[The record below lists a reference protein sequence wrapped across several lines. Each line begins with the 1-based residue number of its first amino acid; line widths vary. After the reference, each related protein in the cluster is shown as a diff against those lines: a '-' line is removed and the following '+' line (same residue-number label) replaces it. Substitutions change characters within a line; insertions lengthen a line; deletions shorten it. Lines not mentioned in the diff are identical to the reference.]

1 MPLSQG
7 DTSKRIPISLEEQAL
22 IERVSRPEVTTRT
35 TLARDLGVSP
45 AWITKTITPLIEREI
60 LTETGSAAR
69 SGGRRART
77 LGFHPGVGM
86 LLGVDFGATHLDIA
100 LAGPDLK
107 VLARRSVV
115 LDIADGPDVC
125 LATFS
130 GLVNEILREHQL
142 PIDRIRGIGVGV
154 PGPVDFAR
162 GRLTSPPIMPG
173 WDDFPLPETLMDQFP
188 NAFVVVDNDVN
199 LMAIGERFHGQGQTC
214 LNFMYIKVGSGIGAG
229 VVVDGQLYRGS
240 SGCAGD
246 IGHITVDHNGPV
258 CQCGNHGC
266 VEALAGGLAI
276 ARQARELA
284 ENGKSPL
291 LAERLSTAGD
301 PLTAVDVGA
310 AAAQGDKAAL
320 ELVDR
325 SGRYVG
331 EMLTTLVYFFNPD
344 LILIGGGV
352 SRIGHRFL
360 NAIRQTVLAQAS
372 PLATRALQIEYSN
385 LGREAGVLGALT
397 LAQQSI
403 FYIPPAQPEF

>member
-7 DTSKRIPISLEEQAL
+7 DTSRRIPITFEEQAL
-22 IERVSRPEVTTRT
+22 IEQVLRPGVTTRT
-35 TLARDLGVSP
+35 SLARDLGVSP
-45 AWITKTITPLIEREI
+45 AYITKSIALLIEREI
-60 LTETGSAAR
+60 VTETGSAAH

-77 LGFHPGVGM
+77 LGFHPGVGF

-100 LAGPDLK
+100 LAGPDLQ

-115 LDIADGPDVC
+115 LDIADGPDAC
-125 LATFS
+125 LATLS
-130 GLVNEILREHQL
+130 GLVDEVLREQKL
-142 PIDRIRGIGVGV
+142 PIDWIRGIGVGV
-154 PGPVDFAR
+154 PGPVDFVS

-173 WDDFPLPETLMDQFP
+173 WDDFPLSEHLMAQYP

-199 LMAIGERFHGQGQTC
+199 LMALGERFHGQGQTSAD
-214 LNFMYIKVGSGIGAG
+214 FVYIKIGSGIGAG
-229 VVVDGQLYRGS
+229 IVVDGELYRGS
-240 SGCAGD
+240 SGSAGD
-246 IGHITVDHNGPV
+246 IGHIVVDHGGPL
-258 CQCGNHGC
+258 CHCGNHGC

-291 LAERLSTAGD
+291 LEERLNAAGGL
-301 PLTAVDVGA
+301 LTAVDVGA
-310 AAAQGDKAAL
+310 AAAQGDLAAL
-320 ELVDR
+320 ALVDR

-352 SRIGHRFL
+352 SRIGNRFL

-372 PLATRALQIEYSN
+372 PLATRALQIEYSD

-403 FYIPPAQPEF
+403 FYIPPAEPEF

>member
-7 DTSKRIPISLEEQAL
+7 DTSRRIPISLEEQAL
-22 IERVSRPEVTTRT
+22 IERVSRPGVTTRT

-45 AWITKTITPLIEREI
+45 AWITKTIAPLIEREVI
-60 LTETGSAAR
+60 TETGSAAH

-77 LGFHPGVGM
+77 LGFHPGVGL
-86 LLGVDFGATHLDIA
+86 LLGVDFGATHLDLA

-115 LDIADGPDVC
+115 LDITDGPDAC
-125 LATFS
+125 LATLS
-130 GLVNEILREHQL
+130 GLVDEVLREQKL
-142 PIDRIRGIGVGV
+142 PIDQIRGIGLGV

-173 WDDFPLPETLMDQFP
+173 WDDIPLPEILMQQFP

-199 LMAIGERFHGQGQTC
+199 LMALGERYHGQGQSSSDFI
-214 LNFMYIKVGSGIGAG
+214 NVKIGSGIGAG

-246 IGHITVDHNGPV
+246 IGHIIVDHDGPL
-258 CQCGNHGC
+258 CHCGNHGC

-276 ARQARELA
+276 AQQARELA
-284 ENGKSPL
+284 ENGTSPL
-291 LAERLSTAGD
+291 LAERLNAAGGL
-301 PLTAVDVGA
+301 LTAADVGA
-310 AAAQGDKAAL
+310 AAAQGDLAAL

-352 SRIGHRFL
+352 SQIGNRFL
-360 NAIRQTVLAQAS
+360 NAIRQTVLAKAS
-372 PLATRALQIEYSN
+372 PLATRALHIEYSD

-403 FYIPPAQPEF
+403 FYIPPAEPEL